1 MFRNSDQSGRREN
14 DMKAIRTVLAGL
26 VVLFALNAGVAAQ
39 EKMKATSESKPGV
52 PVKILVVFTEY
63 DGEKKISSIPYTLS
77 ALASEDRQRSYAK
90 LRMGL
95 KVPIVTSLNKEG
107 TQSQVVY
114 QDVGTDI
121 DARVEPLSDNRFQL
135 NLQVRR
141 STVHT
146 LEGANKEA
154 AWSMGEAS
162 GRPILRAFSTEFD
175 SIVRDGQ
182 SAQTTMATDP
192 ISGRVL
198 KVEVTLNVVK

>member
-1 MFRNSDQSGRREN
+1 
-14 DMKAIRTVLAGL
+14 MKAIRIAVAAL

-39 EKMKATSESKPGV
+39 EKMKVALESKPNV
-52 PVKILVVFTEY
+52 PVKILIVFTEY
-63 DGEKKISSIPYTLS
+63 DGEKKISSMPYTLS

-146 LEGANKEA
+146 MEGSTVAT
-154 AWSMGEAS
+154 GEFS
-162 GRPILRAFSTEFD
+162 GRPVMRAFSTEFD
-175 SIVRDGQ
+175 TLIRDGQ
-182 SAQTTMATDP
+182 SAQTTLATDP
-192 ISGRVL
+192 VSGRVL
-198 KVEVTLNVVK
+198 KVDVTLSVVK